1 MQPNPVA
8 VFPPGVLALASSW
21 SAQSSPTVPGDV
33 VVFAEI
39 VAAQIV
45 LRGSLARVAPLT
57 AIVAVISIP
66 LPLGEPPANPLNP
79 FPAPKLAPPAN
90 NEAPPSPE
98 NHFDPTEKISKPLRL
113 LKGHR
118 RNYTSGQNLLPFS
131 EGSQYIRT
139 IIPAL

>member
-1 MQPNPVA
+1 MLVSVQPNPDA
-8 VFPPGVLALASSW
+8 VFPPGVAALASSW

-33 VVFAEI
+33 VVVAEI

-66 LPLGEPPANPLNP
+66 LPLGEPPANPLSP

-90 NEAPPSPE
+90 NEAPPSPDNVDAGGE
-98 NHFDPTEKISKPLRL
+98 SLQHT
-113 LKGHR
+113 
-118 RNYTSGQNLLPFS
+118 
-131 EGSQYIRT
+131 GSSSQAPGSC
-139 IIPAL
+139 IPGMSYS